1 MSITNI
7 ERMVDALVRDEMN
20 YLQSMD
26 RGDLMV
32 ALEDIIRDK
41 IEFMGNG
48 EIVKEYESLVWT
60 N

>member
-41 IEFMGNG
+41 IELMGNG

>member
-7 ERMVDALVRDEMN
+7 ERMVDALVRDEVN

-41 IEFMGNG
+41 IELMGNG
-48 EIVKEYESLVWT
+48 EIVKEYESLV
-60 N
+60 

>member
-41 IEFMGNG
+41 IELMGNG
-48 EIVKEYESLVWT
+48 EIVKEYESLV
-60 N
+60 

>member
-1 MSITNI
+1 MSISNI

-41 IEFMGNG
+41 IELMGNG
-48 EIVKEYESLVWT
+48 EIVKEYESLV
-60 N
+60 

>member
-1 MSITNI
+1 
-7 ERMVDALVRDEMN
+7 MVDALVRDEMN

-41 IEFMGNG
+41 IELMGNG
-48 EIVKEYESLVWT
+48 EIVKEYESLV
-60 N
+60 

>member
-41 IEFMGNG
+41 IELMGNG
-48 EIVKEYESLVWT
+48 EIVKDYESLVWT